1 MTDSTS
7 PADVFGLLSDE
18 IRVDILEA
26 IAVAESEAES
36 VSSGQGKLAFSDIY
50 ERVEVEN
57 TSKLSYHL
65 GELVGPFL
73 RKSEEGYSFTHAGE
87 QFVRMI
93 LADNYEQPAEF
104 DPISIDGRCLF
115 CGGSNLE
122 ATLRSQ
128 FFVVAC
134 VDCEQPLAGHPVT
147 PTLVR
152 SHDGADLVEMVGRK
166 MAIDYRQIRN
176 GICVGCTGP
185 LSTTILDSEDLP
197 VDGAYSFLVRDTC
210 EECLRQYNGPL
221 SYGVAYHPASV
232 AFHWD
237 HGVDLSTRGMW
248 SLHEYVDDW
257 TAERLSTDPDEY
269 RVVMRHDPD
278 ELHIYLDGDARV
290 TRTERVRNRTVD

>member
-1 MTDSTS
+1 
-7 PADVFGLLSDE
+7 
-18 IRVDILEA
+18 
-26 IAVAESEAES
+26 
-36 VSSGQGKLAFSDIY
+36 
-50 ERVEVEN
+50 
-57 TSKLSYHL
+57 
-65 GELVGPFL
+65 
-73 RKSEEGYSFTHAGE
+73 
-87 QFVRMI
+87 MI

-237 HGVDLSTRGMW
+237 HGIDITSTALW
-248 SLHEYVDDW
+248 EFHEYARDGAW
-257 TAERLSTDPDEY
+257 TAEKRASDPAEYVVELRQDEDMLRL
-269 RVVMRHDPD
+269 
-278 ELHIYLDGDARV
+278 YLDAAADV
-290 TRTERVRNRTVD
+290 TRTERVRRHSGAGSQ